1 MICTQDE
8 WGAND
13 STMDKFLILLHF
25 LIKAMQLDNRGQRGD
40 KGKVKEEEENGKGEF
55 GKFVI
60 RIQ

>member
-8 WGAND
+8 WGALF
-13 STMDKFLILLHF
+13 DKG
-25 LIKAMQLDNRGQRGD
+25 QLDNRGQWGD
-40 KGKVKEEEENGKGEF
+40 KGRVKEEEENRKGEF

>member
-8 WGAND
+8 WGCKWFYHGQVSHLAALF
-13 STMDKFLILLHF
+13 DKG
-25 LIKAMQLDNRGQRGD
+25 QLDNRGQWGD
-40 KGKVKEEEENGKGEF
+40 KGKVKEEEENRKGEF